1 MAWAEPHHERYRV
14 RYRHAGRLMT
24 DGTYDTAEAAQARV
38 QRLDH
43 LNRAVKLRIG
53 APPPTLTE
61 WTATWLPTHLAGAA
75 TLAKYESM
83 LRCHILPAFGSHRL
97 DAITRIEVK
106 AFARSLSGRLVPVTV
121 RSIITVLGLVLREA
135 IDERYLL
142 FDPTARL
149 RLRDG
154 PDEPRP
160 TATPEQVR
168 CLAARMPNLQAHAL
182 VITAAYTGMR
192 FGELAGLSRANV
204 HLDRALIHV
213 AGDTGALHE
222 VSGGRWLGPPKTKAA
237 VRDIRLSP
245 FLVDGLDRLLHAHP
259 YETVFCTDAGRWL
272 WRTTFIE
279 RTWRPACDGDA
290 AHGWAPLLTG
300 FRFHDLRH
308 THRTWMDE
316 DGIAEPLKSQRL
328 GHQLPGIRG
337 VYAHVTEPMH
347 PPLLAALQ
355 NRWLGSGGYW

>member
-1 MAWAEPHHERYRV
+1 MAWAERHGDRFRV
-14 RYRHAGRLMT
+14 RYRHAGRLVT
-24 DGTYDTAEAAQARV
+24 DGTYDTADAAGARV
-38 QRLDH
+38 RRLDH
-43 LNRAVKLRIG
+43 LNRAVKLRLA

-61 WTATWLPTHLAGAA
+61 WTTTWLPAHLAGRS
-75 TLAKYESM
+75 TIAKYESM
-83 LRCHILPAFGSHRL
+83 LRCHILPAFGDHRL
-97 DAITRIEVK
+97 DAITRTDVK
-106 AFARSLSGRLVPVTV
+106 AFARTLTKDLAPVTV
-121 RSIITVLGLVLREA
+121 RSIVTVLGLILREA
-135 IDERYLL
+135 IDEHYLL

-154 PDEPRP
+154 PSEPRP
-160 TATPEQVR
+160 TATPDQVWR
-168 CLAARMPNLQAHAL
+168 IAARMPNLHARTL
-182 VITAAYTGMR
+182 VITTAYTGMR
-192 FGELAGLSRANV
+192 LGELAGLTRAHV
-204 HLDRALIHV
+204 HLDRDLIHV
-213 AGDTGALHE
+213 AADTGALHE
-222 VSGGRWLGPPKTKAA
+222 VSGDRWLGPPKTKAA
-237 VRDIRLSP
+237 VRDIRLPP

-259 YETVFCTDAGRWL
+259 YETVFCTDAGRWM

-279 RTWRPACDGDA
+279 RVWRPACDGHPA
-290 AHGWAPLLTG
+290 YGWKPIIAG

-355 NRWLGSGGYW
+355 DRWLDSGGYW

>member
-1 MAWAEPHHERYRV
+1 
-14 RYRHAGRLMT
+14 
-24 DGTYDTAEAAQARV
+24 
-38 QRLDH
+38 
-43 LNRAVKLRIG
+43 
-53 APPPTLTE
+53 
-61 WTATWLPTHLAGAA
+61 
-75 TLAKYESM
+75 
-83 LRCHILPAFGSHRL
+83 
-97 DAITRIEVK
+97 
-106 AFARSLSGRLVPVTV
+106 
-121 RSIITVLGLVLREA
+121 VLGLVLREA
-135 IDERYLL
+135 IDEHYLL

-154 PDEPRP
+154 PDEPRA
-160 TATPEQVR
+160 TATPEQIQR
-168 CLAARMPNLQAHAL
+168 LAARMPNLHARTL

-222 VSGGRWLGPPKTKAA
+222 VSGNRWLGPPKTKAA
-237 VRDIRLSP
+237 VRDIRLP
-245 FLVDGLDRLLHAHP
+245 AFLVDGLDRLLHAHP
-259 YETVFCTDAGRWL
+259 YDTVFCTDAGRWL

-279 RTWRPACDGDA
+279 RTWRPACDGHPA
-290 AHGWAPLLTG
+290 RGWEPLLPG

-337 VYAHVTEPMH
+337 IYAHVTEPMH
-347 PPLLAALQ
+347 PPLLSALQ
-355 NRWLGSGGYW
+355 DRWLGSGGYW